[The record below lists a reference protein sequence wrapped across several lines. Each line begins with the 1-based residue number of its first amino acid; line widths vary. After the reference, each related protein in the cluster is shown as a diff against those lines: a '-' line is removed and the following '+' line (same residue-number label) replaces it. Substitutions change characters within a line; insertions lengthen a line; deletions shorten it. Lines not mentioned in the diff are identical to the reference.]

1 MSSKLCLEG
10 LQFEEH
16 SDVKSLESKLKR
28 PEVLYGALPMADH
41 GCCLELHPLQAMD
54 RNQVRDR
61 ALPLADHGCYVE
73 LHPFQ
78 AKDKNL
84 VRDGG
89 LPQWLQG
96 TTRKLDMLL

>member
-1 MSSKLCLEG
+1 M
-10 LQFEEH
+10 
-16 SDVKSLESKLKR
+16 KR

-41 GCCLELHPLQAMD
+41 GCCLELHPLQVMD

-61 ALPLADHGCYVE
+61 ALPLVDHGCYVE

-78 AKDKNL
+78 AKDRNQ
-84 VRDGG
+84 VRDGA

-96 TTRKLDMLL
+96 TTRKLDMLLYESGFMMGTDSRGICKTVCQL